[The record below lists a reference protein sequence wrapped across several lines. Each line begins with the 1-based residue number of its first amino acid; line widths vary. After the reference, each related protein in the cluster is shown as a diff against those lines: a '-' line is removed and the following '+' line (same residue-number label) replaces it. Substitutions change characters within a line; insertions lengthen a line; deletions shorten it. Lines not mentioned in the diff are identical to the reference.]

1 MRTTLDI
8 DDDVL
13 SASKELAKAADTTA
27 GKIISDLV
35 RKALTHPD
43 YAAAPESSQTVRGFT
58 PTPLRTQIVGDIES
72 LPHRGGIVT
81 TEMVRQLMDEEGI

>member
-13 SASKELAKAADTTA
+13 SASKELAKAAGKTA
-27 GKIISDLV
+27 GQIISDLA
-35 RKALTHPD
+35 RKALTQPL
-43 YAAAPESSQTVRGFT
+43 AASSFTVDEPKAVYGIR
-58 PTPLRTQIVGDIES
+58 P

-81 TEMVRQLMDEEGI
+81 SEMVRQLMDEEGI